1 MKYFIALMM
10 FSSLAQAACM
20 TSGQCPR
27 ETVAGVTC
35 VIVKTGTDVT
45 GNTTCAKQCFS
56 VPLAYE
62 CKKNECVLE
71 KEKNPYFD
79 PNSPRACRRAVEL

>member
-1 MKYFIALMM
+1 MKYFIVLLM

-27 ETVAGVTC
+27 ETVEGVTC
-35 VIVKTGTDVT
+35 MIVKTGTDGT
-45 GNTTCAKQCFS
+45 GNTTCAKRCYS

-71 KEKNPYFD
+71 KERNPYFD
-79 PNSPRACRRAVEL
+79 PNSPHACRRAIDL